1 MPGALVGPRHPAI
14 GRQCSRHQDR
24 LQGKTHEEQV
34 GSYLAQRGFMI
45 FVCFLYL
52 KTISV
57 AH

>member
-34 GSYLAQRGFMI
+34 GSYLA
-45 FVCFLYL
+45 
-52 KTISV
+52 
-57 AH
+57 